1 MVAAWIT
8 ISLSPKYEVTKS
20 ANKTTHDL
28 QYYEETEYHILQL
41 PISRAPTASAGLWVH
56 SAREGK
62 LKRFYE
68 KEKKEPEDTDEAQ
81 KNHSWKNKVRH
92 QVPNTERWNQVV
104 HNINSIEGD

>member
-1 MVAAWIT
+1 MVAAWIP
-8 ISLSPKYEVTKS
+8 ISLSPKYKITKS

-28 QYYEETEYHILQL
+28 QYYKETEYHILQL

-56 SAREGK
+56 SARKEK

-81 KNHSWKNKVRH
+81 KNKVQH
-92 QVPNTERWNQVV
+92 QVRNTERWTERWNQVV
-104 HNINSIEGD
+104 HNINSTEGD